1 MSASVPAPESFS
13 MDCDLKC
20 DMCSESVNYGDDY
33 IAHLRIVHQINKN
46 IPFFL
51 EKALATIKGEKRKG
65 KVSDVVT
72 LEEEE
77 DDTNVR
83 TDDADERDTDG
94 DSQTERFVLDEATK
108 SNIEKAVE
116 RTMDDLFKDIKL
128 MVEGKMPLEVDE
140 NSEEVLEDED
150 PYAADEKIWQSFENL
165 KEIVNNMEFP
175 PELIRELSSSRS
187 VSTEVT
193 NNKIEERNDPEVTN
207 DEREVEYDI
216 KKVTN
221 DEIEEPLSEL
231 PPSAPQL
238 EIKKFRKPQT
248 KRNTQT
254 SDKENL
260 NILPPRVETHKSK
273 PSPKSAL
280 APASMNPTN
289 GLLPTNLAPIKS
301 DRSDRSTASS
311 TGKPSLG
318 QTFFL
323 CPIENCSFSTTKQGM
338 IDGAAANHLS
348 KTHKVTG
355 KDMKNAA
362 PGTYKFKKVKSES
375 KT

>member
-1 MSASVPAPESFS
+1 MSVHVPAPESFS

-72 LEEEE
+72 LEEED

-83 TDDADERDTDG
+83 TDERDTDG
-94 DSQTERFVLDEATK
+94 DSQKERFVLDEATK
-108 SNIEKAVE
+108 SNIENAVE

-207 DEREVEYDI
+207 DGREVEYDS

-221 DEIEEPLSEL
+221 DKTEEPLSEL
-231 PPSAPQL
+231 LPSAPQL
-238 EIKKFRKPQT
+238 EIKKFRRPQM
-248 KRNTQT
+248 KRNAQT

-260 NILPPRVETHKSK
+260 NILPPRVETHKSN
-273 PSPKSAL
+273 PSPKPAL
-280 APASMNPTN
+280 APASLNQIT

-311 TGKPSLG
+311 TGKPALG

>member
-1 MSASVPAPESFS
+1 MSVHVPAPESFS

-72 LEEEE
+72 LEEED

-83 TDDADERDTDG
+83 TDERDTDG
-94 DSQTERFVLDEATK
+94 DSQKERFVLDEATK
-108 SNIEKAVE
+108 SNIENAVE

-207 DEREVEYDI
+207 DGREVEYDS

-221 DEIEEPLSEL
+221 DKTEEPLSEL
-231 PPSAPQL
+231 LPSAPQL
-238 EIKKFRKPQT
+238 EIKKFRRPQM
-248 KRNTQT
+248 KRNAQT

-273 PSPKSAL
+273 PSPKPAL
-280 APASMNPTN
+280 APASLNQTN
-289 GLLPTNLAPIKS
+289 GFLPTNLAPIKS

>member
-187 VSTEVT
+187 EERNGHREVT
-193 NNKIEERNDPEVTN
+193 NER
-207 DEREVEYDI
+207 REVEYDI

-221 DEIEEPLSEL
+221 DETEEPLSEL
-231 PPSAPQL
+231 LPSAPQL

>member
-51 EKALATIKGEKRKG
+51 EKALATIKGEKRG
-65 KVSDVVT
+65 KVSDVVN
-72 LEEEE
+72 LEEEV
-77 DDTNVR
+77 DDT
-83 TDDADERDTDG
+83 DERDADG
-94 DSQTERFVLDEATK
+94 DSETERFVLDEATK
-108 SNIEKAVE
+108 SNIEKTIE
-116 RTMDDLFKDIKL
+116 KTMDDLFKDIKL

-140 NSEEVLEDED
+140 NSEEALEDED

-175 PELIRELSSSRS
+175 PELIRQLSSSRG
-187 VSTEVT
+187 VSTREDRNDDREVT
-193 NNKIEERNDPEVTN
+193 NEESEVTYDSEKVAN
-207 DEREVEYDI
+207 D
-216 KKVTN
+216 KT
-221 DEIEEPLSEL
+221 EEPLSEL
-231 PPSAPQL
+231 LPSAPQV
-238 EIKKFRKPQT
+238 EIKKFKRPQM
-248 KRNTQT
+248 KRNTT
-254 SDKENL
+254 NKNSS
-260 NILPPRVETHKSK
+260 LP
-273 PSPKSAL
+273 
-280 APASMNPTN
+280 
-289 GLLPTNLAPIKS
+289 GNLAPIKS
-301 DRSDRSTASS
+301 DQSDRSTTSS
-311 TGKPSLG
+311 IGKSSSG
-318 QTFFL
+318 QTYFL

-348 KTHKVTG
+348 KIHRVTG

-375 KT
+375 RT